1 MIIFKNRNKPKHALG
16 GISTGATQLGKSVA
30 SAISG
35 VVVSTYIK
43 KSLILQKHWFNHL
56 IIFFVKRSNQWMACR
71 KMVLTAS

>member
-43 KSLILQKHWFNHL
+43 KSLILQKH
-56 IIFFVKRSNQWMACR
+56 
-71 KMVLTAS
+71 